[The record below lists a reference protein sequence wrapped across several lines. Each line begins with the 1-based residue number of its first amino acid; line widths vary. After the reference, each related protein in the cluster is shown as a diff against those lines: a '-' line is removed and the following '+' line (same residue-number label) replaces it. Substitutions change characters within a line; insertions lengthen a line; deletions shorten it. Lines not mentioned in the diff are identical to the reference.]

1 MLFYFQGADCV
12 SPLSFASALD
22 ETLDREVLLLLQG
35 PTPDQMSLEFK
46 SLINKLVLYTA
57 AIVPIVHYTY
67 SSPDNSLDIF
77 SPYCPNYA
85 LNTLCRDWYLTST
98 HFKSKKKHEKLLFVH
113 L

>member
-1 MLFYFQGADCV
+1 M
-12 SPLSFASALD
+12 SPLSFASVLD
-22 ETLDREVLLLLQG
+22 ETLDREVFRLLQG

-98 HFKSKKKHEKLLFVH
+98 HFKSSVH
-113 L
+113 GENNFLCIYDVIVL

>member
-1 MLFYFQGADCV
+1 M
-12 SPLSFASALD
+12 SPLSFASVLD
-22 ETLDREVLLLLQG
+22 ETLDREVFRLLQG

-46 SLINKLVLYTA
+46 SLINKLVLYTVDTA
-57 AIVPIVHYTY
+57 DIVPIIHYRY

-98 HFKSKKKHEKLLFVH
+98 HFKSSVH
-113 L
+113 GENNFLCIYDVIVL